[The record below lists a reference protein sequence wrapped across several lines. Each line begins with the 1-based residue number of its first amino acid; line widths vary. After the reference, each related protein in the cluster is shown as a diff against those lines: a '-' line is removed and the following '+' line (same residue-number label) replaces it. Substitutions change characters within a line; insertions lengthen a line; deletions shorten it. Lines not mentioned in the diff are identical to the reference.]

1 MTRRSCEYC
10 SAAASDEPPPATMVL
25 PDDMLARV
33 ARSAG
38 EERNYGT
45 NTEQIPHGNWG
56 ICPCA
61 PGRSAVASLTV

>member
-38 EERNYGT
+38 EERSYGT
-45 NTEQIPHGNWG
+45 ESSSCHTVTGG
-56 ICPCA
+56 YARVRRAAA
-61 PGRSAVASLTV
+61 PWPR